1 MSSQIPPTSDKII
14 LAAVAENGVIGR
26 DGRLPWHLPE
36 DLAHFRRLTLGQT
49 LIMGRATFLG
59 IGRPLDQ
66 RLNLVVSRSL
76 PPQPGIHVCRTF
88 EEALTTAENAGRS
101 IFFIGGAEIYRQ
113 ALAVADRMILSR
125 VHGHFTGDRFF
136 PAFSLA
142 QWQLVQEESGKDFDL
157 LTYVRRP

>member
-1 MSSQIPPTSDKII
+1 MSELASHHPEKII

-26 DGRLPWHLPE
+26 DGRLPWHLPD
-36 DLAHFRRLTLGQT
+36 DLRHFRRLTLGQT

-76 PPQPGIHVCRTF
+76 APQPGIRVCRSF
-88 EEALTTAENAGRS
+88 AEALAEGQNAGRT
-101 IFFIGGAEIYRQ
+101 IFFVGGAEIYRQ
-113 ALAVADRMILSR
+113 ALPVADRMILSR
-125 VHGHFTGDRFF
+125 IHGRFVGDTLF
-136 PAFSLA
+136 PAFSEKDWRLKK
-142 QWQLVQEESGKDFDL
+142 EELGSRFDL